1 MHLLHQPLAWWR
13 RARRVRA
20 LRRHGGHVLPGW
32 ALAELMLPAAQAAWL
47 LRSLCRW
54 HAVPSADTA
63 AGTGPLSMPQLAE
76 RLAARG
82 VLLQACRAGTVQ
94 ALQRGDMLVLADGAV
109 AQLSGQAGTDEGD
122 LVLVLGVSAH
132 ELSLALPARSQ
143 ALRCAPAQLQAVLA
157 GWVLRSQL
165 QPGHAPTGSEL
176 DSEWA
181 PA

>member
-1 MHLLHQPLAWWR
+1 MTLLHRPLSWL
-13 RARRVRA
+13 RRVRLVRA
-20 LRRHGGHVLPGW
+20 LHRDGGHVLPRW
-32 ALAELMLPAAQAAWL
+32 ALAEVTLPAAQAAWL

-54 HAVPSADTA
+54 HAVPAADTA
-63 AGTGPLSMPQLAE
+63 AGTGALSVPQLAE
-76 RLAARG
+76 RLADRG

-94 ALQRGDMLVLADGAV
+94 ALRRGDLLVLADGAV
-109 AQLSGQAGTDEGD
+109 AQLSGQAGSAEGD
-122 LVLVLGVSAH
+122 LVLVLGVGPDG
-132 ELSLALPARSQ
+132 LSLAVPAVSQ
-143 ALRCAPAQLQAVLA
+143 ALHCTPAALQAVLA